1 MADFQSF
8 EIKNVK
14 ARQIIDSRGKPTVE
28 CDVITA
34 EEQGRAAVPSGAS
47 RGRHEALELRDKGK
61 KFLGASVTKAVR
73 NIETKIAPR
82 IKGVDCRDQERID
95 KSMIELD
102 GTESKKNLGANAI
115 LAVSLAVA
123 KAAANS
129 ANVPLFK
136 HLTERRTY
144 VLPIPIM
151 NLINGGAHAGNELAV
166 QEFWILPIGARDFPE
181 AIQMG
186 CEIYYILEDTLEK
199 RFGRSATNVGDEGGF
214 APPLSKTNQTMEILT
229 DVVEKSGYE
238 LGEEIFLGLDVAATN
253 FYSQKEKQYK
263 IDKKSLRGDEMIE
276 FYKDLVSRY
285 PIIAIED
292 PLYEEDFEGFSE
304 LTKELGKKCLVVGDD
319 IFVTNPYR
327 LQKGVESGAGNSLIL
342 KVNQIGTLT
351 ETFEVVH
358 MAKKAGYKMI
368 VSHRSGETTDTFISD
383 LSIAINSGMIKAGA
397 PARGERTSKYNR
409 LLRIHEQIEQP
420 KYPDMSLFPKGK

>member
-8 EIKNVK
+8 EIKKVN

-34 EEQGRAAVPSGAS
+34 EGKGRAAVPSGAS

-73 NIETKIAPR
+73 NIETKIAPC

-95 KSMIELD
+95 NSMIELD
-102 GTESKKNLGANAI
+102 GTESKKNLGANAM

-129 ANVPLFK
+129 ANVPLFT

-186 CEIYYILEDTLEK
+186 CEIYYSLEDTLEK

-214 APPLSKTNQTMEILT
+214 APPLSKTDQTMEILT

-238 LGEEIFLGLDVAATN
+238 LGEEIFLGLDAAAN
-253 FYSQKEKQYK
+253 DFYSQKEKQYK
-263 IDKKSLRGDEMIE
+263 IDKKFLRGDEMIE
-276 FYKDLVSRY
+276 FYKNLVSRY

-304 LTKELGKKCLVVGDD
+304 LTKKLGKKCLIVGDD

-327 LQKGVESGAGNSLIL
+327 LQQGVESGAGNSLIL

-351 ETFEVVH
+351 ETLEVVH
-358 MAKKAGYKMI
+358 MAKKADYKMI

-383 LSIAINSGMIKAGA
+383 LSVAINSGMIKAGA
-397 PARGERTSKYNR
+397 PARGERTCKYNR
-409 LLRIHEQIEQP
+409 LLRIHEQLEKP
-420 KYPDMSLFPKGK
+420 KYPDISLFPKGE